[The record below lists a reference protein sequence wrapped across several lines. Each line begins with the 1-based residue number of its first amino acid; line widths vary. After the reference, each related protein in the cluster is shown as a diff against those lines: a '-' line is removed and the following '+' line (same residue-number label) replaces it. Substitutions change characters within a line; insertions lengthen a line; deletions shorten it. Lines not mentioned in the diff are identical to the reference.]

1 MILLLNF
8 QAIAYALSPDEALK
22 VWPTSMNLTDFVNN
36 LARRVVERS
45 INNYFTK
52 FEDLFDDLETE
63 TEERLNGLNAKIK
76 NLQTFC
82 INYIDHLAVTG
93 DFIRYISQSILTS
106 LFLTLTLYVTHSA
119 RLNVK
124 TLKA

>member
-1 MILLLNF
+1 MIFLLKF
-8 QAIAYALSPDEALK
+8 QTIAYALSPDEALK

-36 LARRVVERS
+36 LASRVVERS

-82 INYIDHLAVTG
+82 SNYIDHLAVTG
-93 DFIRYISQSILTS
+93 DFIRYISRSILTS
-106 LFLTLTLYVTHSA
+106 LFLTLTL
-119 RLNVK
+119 
-124 TLKA
+124 